1 MWFCAEKETTKA
13 NQQNRDFKKKTSGLK
28 DDQG

>member
-13 NQQNRDFKKKTSGLK
+13 NQQNRGFIKKPGLK
-28 DDQG
+28 GDQG